1 METFSCSIS
10 FTSYG
15 QLQARRAIEQTI
27 EMWTDMQTELGEKPS
42 PFQRVSYKTRWCNKH
57 GYDGSMNNRRP
68 DHECFLCE
76 FAKNHWRLDRG
87 PGAKCESCPI
97 KWPEHL
103 YEEDDDRMFTP
114 GCNAH
119 RVDYLTAPLSDIL
132 EYLKDESNWRYE

>member
-15 QLQARRAIEQTI
+15 QLQARRAIERTI
-27 EMWTDMQTELGEKPS
+27 NMWSDMRTELGENPS
-42 PFQRVSYKTRWCNKH
+42 VYDRSCYKMHWCEEH
-57 GYDGSMNNRRP
+57 GYTGWNRP

-76 FAKNHWRLDRG
+76 FACAGLLRSTG
-87 PGAKCESCPI
+87 PASKCDFCPI
-97 KWPEHL
+97 KWPEHF